1 MSKAIGGGLPQAA
14 LGGKAEI
21 MGLLDPDLHEG
32 RAPVLAA
39 STFGG
44 NVTALAAGIAAM
56 EQLTP
61 EVHARVQAGGERMRS
76 GIDAIGE
83 RHGIPLHATGF
94 GHLYGM
100 HWAPERVVDYRTRM
114 LDDNEKL
121 ANLMLGLL
129 NEGVYQ
135 YS

>member
-1 MSKAIGGGLPQAA
+1 
-14 LGGKAEI
+14 
-21 MGLLDPDLHEG
+21 
-32 RAPVLAA
+32 VLAA

-44 NVTALAAGIAAM
+44 NVTALAAGIAAI

-61 EVHARVQAGGERMRS
+61 EVHARVQAVGERMRR
-76 GIDAIGE
+76 GIDEIGE
-83 RHGIPLHATGF
+83 KYGIPLHATGF

-121 ANLMLGLL
+121 ANIMLGLL

-135 YS
+135 YSFGTLLLSAAHGDDEIEEFLAALERALHAVELVP